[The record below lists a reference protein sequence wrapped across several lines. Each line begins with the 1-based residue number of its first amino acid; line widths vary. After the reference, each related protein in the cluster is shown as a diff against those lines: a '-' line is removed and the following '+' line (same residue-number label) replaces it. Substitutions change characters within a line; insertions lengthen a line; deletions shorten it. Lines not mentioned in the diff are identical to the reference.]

1 MNNILLF
8 SHKSDIDGMGEVILS
23 KLAFENID
31 YILCTNVYTLN
42 KRIQEEYNKGNLYKY
57 EKIYITDLSLK
68 KEMANTLFNDK
79 ELNNKIYI
87 FDHHETAIEEGLLKY
102 PNCNIQIK
110 DKKTTYCATQIFY
123 NYLIKEKYLKYNQM
137 LEEFIELVRREDTY
151 DWKKLGDIKAHDLAI
166 LYNSIGPEKYI
177 QRIYNKLLSSYNNKD
192 IIKNIENHFEFTA
205 EEKEIINNKK
215 ADIKEKIEKYT
226 KYLKQETIENIKV
239 EICFIEYEYRND
251 IADYLIEN
259 NKNNCDIVM
268 MIAMDN
274 DQISLRSLKE
284 NNYPRIIAEEYGG
297 GGHDRAAAI
306 PITDQIK
313 EKIIESIL
321 HN

>member
-23 KLAFENID
+23 KLAFGDID

-42 KRIQEEYNKGNLYKY
+42 ERIHEEYDKGNLYKF
-57 EKIYITDLSLK
+57 ETIYITDLSLK
-68 KEMANTLFNDK
+68 KEMAAILFNDEK
-79 ELNNKIYI
+79 LNNKIYI
-87 FDHHETAIEEGLLKY
+87 FDHHETAIEEGLLEY

-110 DKKTTYCATQIFY
+110 DEKITYCATQIFY
-123 NYLIKEKYLKYNQM
+123 EYLVKENFLKRSQI
-137 LEEFIELVRREDTY
+137 LDEFVELIRREDTY
-151 DWKKLGDIKAHDLAI
+151 DWKKLGDVKAHDLSI

-177 QRIYNKLLSSYNNKD
+177 EKMYNKLSNTINND
-192 IIKNIENHFEFTA
+192 RNNNHFEFSDD
-205 EEKEIINNKK
+205 EKEIIKDKK
-215 ADIKEKIEKYT
+215 DDIKEKIEKYT
-226 KYLKQETIENIKV
+226 KYLKLKVIDNIKV

-259 NKNNCDIVM
+259 NPNDSDVVM

-274 DQISLRSLKE
+274 DQISLRSLKD
-284 NNYPRIIAEEYGG
+284 NNYPRIIAEKYGG

-306 PITDQIK
+306 PITKQIK
-313 EKIIESIL
+313 DKIIESIL
-321 HN
+321 NK

>member
-23 KLAFENID
+23 KLAFGDID

-42 KRIQEEYNKGNLYKY
+42 KRVLEEYNKSTLYNY
-57 EKIYITDLSLK
+57 ERIYITDLSLK
-68 KEMANTLFNDK
+68 KDTADILYKDEKLKD
-79 ELNNKIYI
+79 KIYI
-87 FDHHETAIEEGLLKY
+87 FDHHETAIAEGLLEY

-110 DKKTTYCATQIFY
+110 DEEKTCCATQIY
-123 NYLIKEKYLKYNQM
+123 YEYLVKENYLKRNPILD
-137 LEEFIELVRREDTY
+137 EFVELVRREDTY
-151 DWKKLGDIKAHDLAI
+151 DWKKLEDFKSHDLAI

-177 QRIYNKLLSSYNNKD
+177 KRIYNKLLNNNNND
-192 IIKNIENHFEFTA
+192 NNNNFDFSD
-205 EEKEIINNKK
+205 EEKEIIQDKK
-215 ADIKEKIEKYT
+215 EEIKEKIEKYT
-226 KYLKQETIENIKV
+226 KYLKQKTIDNIKV
-239 EICFIEYEYRND
+239 EVCFIEYEYRNE

-259 NKNNCDIVM
+259 NKNDSDVVM

-284 NNYPRIIAEEYGG
+284 NEYPRIIAEKYGG
-297 GGHDRAAAI
+297 GGHNRAAAI

-313 EKIIESIL
+313 DIIIDSIL
-321 HN
+321 N